1 MRYGKLAALAL
12 GATAA
17 LGLAACGSTHGKTD
31 TITLTEPGG
40 NVGTFG
46 PIGRPTRSGIPT
58 GSGFAFATPLV
69 GSNHKTQGTLRA
81 TCIATAPSRGNALN
95 GTCTGTATVPG
106 GSLALNVGGSVQGTI
121 TGAIVG
127 GTGEYAGG
135 TGTFT
140 STQTGG
146 DNGPMTDVYKVTLP

>member
-1 MRYGKLAALAL
+1 
-12 GATAA
+12 
-17 LGLAACGSTHGKTD
+17 
-31 TITLTEPGG
+31 
-40 NVGTFG
+40 
-46 PIGRPTRSGIPT
+46 
-58 GSGFAFATPLV
+58 V

-81 TCIATAPSRGNALN
+81 MCIATAPSRGNGLN

-106 GSLALNVGGSVQGTI
+106 GSLALNVGGNVQGTI

>member
-17 LGLAACGSTHGKTD
+17 LGLVACGSTHGKTD

-40 NVGTFG
+40 
-46 PIGRPTRSGIPT
+46 
-58 GSGFAFATPLV
+58 
-69 GSNHKTQGTLRA
+69 
-81 TCIATAPSRGNALN
+81 
-95 GTCTGTATVPG
+95 
-106 GSLALNVGGSVQGTI
+106 SLALNVGGNVQGTI